1 MIRPQG
7 FFSILFYNFTAKVF
21 SVLIAIVLWVVVLGS
36 RSIEGEKAVPL
47 QLKLPPDLVLA
58 QEVPAYVNF
67 RLSGPKAVL
76 RGLLDRAEDP
86 IVVDLTREKGGD
98 VTFRFFSD
106 NIRVPIGVRVLSVSP
121 SLLTVRLEPH
131 RTKEV
136 PVRVEYRGS
145 LPEGFRIVRT
155 DVKPAT
161 YKVKGPQTRVQ
172 ALREVVTLP
181 VDLSGLR
188 QSFIEKVPLEAA
200 RDGIQIEG
208 DAPLVSLTIEPVSAN
223 FRIKNVPIRF
233 TTEHK
238 VRLSDR
244 TVTVF
249 VRAGPE
255 SIKSLDQ
262 TRVFAALDLKGKAPG
277 TYELPIQVTLPK
289 DVSLFRLVPDKV
301 TVTLY

>member
-1 MIRPQG
+1 MMRFQALMTA
-7 FFSILFYNFTAKVF
+7 LFNNFTAKVF

-47 QLKLPPDLVLA
+47 QLKLPDELVLS
-58 QEVPAYVNF
+58 QEVPAYVSF

-86 IVVDLTREKGGD
+86 IVVDLTKEKAGD

-121 SLLTVRLEPH
+121 SLVTVRLEPH

-145 LPEGFRIVRT
+145 LPEGLRLTRT
-155 DVKPAT
+155 EVKPAT
-161 YKVKGPQTRVQ
+161 YKVKGPQSRVQ
-172 ALREVVTLP
+172 SLREVVTLP
-181 VDLSGLR
+181 IDLSGLR
-188 QSFIEKVPLEAA
+188 QNFIEKVPLEAL
-200 RDGIQIEG
+200 RDGLEIEG
-208 DAPLVSLTIEPVSAN
+208 DSPLVALSVEPVSAN

-233 TTEHK
+233 TTEYK
-238 VRLSDR
+238 VRLSER
-244 TVTVF
+244 AVSVF
-249 VRAGPE
+249 VRAGAE

-262 TRVFAALDLKGKAPG
+262 TRVFAAIDLKGRPPG
-277 TYELPIQVTLPK
+277 TYEIPVQVTLPK
-289 DVSLFRLVPDKV
+289 DVSLFRVVPEQV